1 MNKQHLLGAHSGDMT
16 VHLMPPHSP
25 PPSLHP
31 SRLGLYPWMCAC
43 RMSSSARSPACSQ
56 QLSQPQRVYTVSG
69 IYAVE
74 RADVSRW
81 ESSLSFLFLSLFFFP
96 SPSFSHFLCLFPPL
110 VFPRR
115 PPLAPALCAR
125 SPHHTGQ
132 GPRQGGWGRYRGPR
146 GCRGRR
152 PRAPAPPPRSS
163 RAPPARART
172 PAAAEK

>member
-1 MNKQHLLGAHSGDMT
+1 MVCKRFNP
-16 VHLMPPHSP
+16 VPE
-25 PPSLHP
+25 
-31 SRLGLYPWMCAC
+31 
-43 RMSSSARSPACSQ
+43 
-56 QLSQPQRVYTVSG
+56 VYVSG

-74 RADVSRW
+74 RADVRRW

-132 GPRQGGWGRYRGPR
+132 GPRQGGLGALPWASGVQR
-146 GCRGRR
+146 
-152 PRAPAPPPRSS
+152 
-163 RAPPARART
+163 
-172 PAAAEK
+172 